1 MLSKPSLSIHT
12 FVFQISFIEFVSIV
26 KLCCWFRSCSWL
38 SLSFASWILVLVL
51 LCLIITSRSDSSLSS
66 LVFWSY
72 LTHTNLDF
80 YVLVFSGKLEKLST
94 TLVLIRVLVNTVII
108 VKIAVGLNLFVA
120 QNFLSSQDYRVNI
133 FYFCYAKKAFLI
145 LKSKRKERS
154 TTFYLY
160 VLEFEA
166 FKIAKSALQYSV

>member
-1 MLSKPSLSIHT
+1 
-12 FVFQISFIEFVSIV
+12 
-26 KLCCWFRSCSWL
+26 
-38 SLSFASWILVLVL
+38 
-51 LCLIITSRSDSSLSS
+51 
-66 LVFWSY
+66 
-72 LTHTNLDF
+72 LDF